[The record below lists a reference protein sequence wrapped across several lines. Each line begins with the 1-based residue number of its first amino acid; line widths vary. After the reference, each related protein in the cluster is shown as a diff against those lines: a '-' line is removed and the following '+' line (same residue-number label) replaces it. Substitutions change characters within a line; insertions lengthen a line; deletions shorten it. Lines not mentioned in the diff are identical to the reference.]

1 MAGGVDVEITAA
13 ESVATAPTDSVIVA
27 GYFEPQDVPAE
38 IRELVD
44 ADFAEAEK
52 RGELKGELYST
63 VLLEGIRPVL
73 LVGFGKHK
81 DFSDIRCRRAVEAA
95 ARHLTRHGF
104 HDIAVLLPS
113 HIAPSEAARVAVESA
128 IRGAYD
134 PGLRKTVDRS
144 DYSIASLSVIG
155 EGDLEAD
162 LEAGRVIGESANL
175 ARDLVNLP
183 PNEINPTTLAERARA
198 VAEEAGLRARVLDR
212 AEIEELG
219 MGALLAVSQGSAQ
232 PPHVI
237 DLQYG
242 DERAETRLTFVGK
255 GLTFD
260 SGGLSIKTA
269 SGMEWMKG
277 DMAGAAAVIGAM
289 RAVGL
294 LKPGN
299 VFVRGVVGAVENMI
313 GPAAM
318 KPGDVL
324 KTMSGK
330 TIEVLNTDA
339 EGRLVLSDM
348 LAYAVNLG
356 ATHIVDLATLTGSAE
371 IALGNEACVVV
382 GQPQEW
388 VDSVVR
394 AAERALERMWQLPL
408 YPEYRRQIESV
419 IADMKNTGGRPGGAL
434 TASSLLREFVD
445 DVPWAHLDIAG
456 TAWIEKANGYSS
468 LGATGYGVA
477 TLVQLAST
485 MTA

>member
-1 MAGGVDVEITAA
+1 MGGVSMEVTAA
-13 ESVATAPTDSVIVA
+13 ENVARSPRESVIVS
-27 GYFEPQDVPAE
+27 GYFKPEDVPAE
-38 IRELVD
+38 VRELVD
-44 ADFAEAEK
+44 TDFSQAEK

-63 VLLEGIRPVL
+63 VLLHGSRPVL

-81 DFSDIRCRRAVEAA
+81 DFSDVRCRRAVEAA
-95 ARHLTRHGF
+95 TRYLTRHGF
-104 HDIAVLLPS
+104 RDIAIMLPS
-113 HIAPSEAARVAVESA
+113 QIEATEAGRVAVESA
-128 IRGAYD
+128 LRGAYD
-134 PGLRKTVDRS
+134 PGLRKTVERS
-144 DYSIASLSVIG
+144 DYSIESLSVIG
-155 EGDLEAD
+155 EGVSEAD
-162 LEAGRVIGESANL
+162 LNTGKVIGESVNL
-175 ARDLVNLP
+175 VRDLVNLP
-183 PNEINPTTLAERARA
+183 PNEINPTTLSERARD
-198 VAEEAGLRARVLDR
+198 VAQAAGVRVRVLDR
-212 AEIEELG
+212 PEIEELG

-232 PPHVI
+232 PPRVI

-242 DERAETRLTFVGK
+242 DETADIKLSFVGK

-289 RAVGL
+289 RAIGL
-294 LKPGN
+294 LRPAN
-299 VFVRGVVGAVENMI
+299 VFVRGLVGAVENMI
-313 GPAAM
+313 GPASM

-356 ATHIVDLATLTGSAE
+356 ATHIIDLATLTGSAE

-382 GQPQEW
+382 GEPQEW
-388 VDSVVR
+388 VDSVIR

-419 IADMKNTGGRPGGAL
+419 VADMKNTGGRPGGAL
-434 TASSLLREFVD
+434 TASSLLSEFVD

-456 TAWIEKANGYSS
+456 TAWVEKANGYST

-477 TLVQLAST
+477 TLVLLANA
-485 MTA
+485 MAV